1 MGVGEA
7 TGENKA
13 AEAAKM
19 AISSPLLETSI
30 NGANGILISIT
41 VSPGVELDEADEASS
56 MITSEAAA
64 NANIIWGVNF
74 DETLE
79 DTIKVTIIATGFDKK
94 AVKSIEKEEEIVV
107 VKKDPKLEDS
117 IDDILKIVNETRK
130 KTINNDFDNN
140 Y

>member
-1 MGVGEA
+1 M
-7 TGENKA
+7 
-13 AEAAKM
+13 
-19 AISSPLLETSI
+19 
-30 NGANGILISIT
+30 
-41 VSPGVELDEADEASS
+41 
-56 MITSEAAA
+56 
-64 NANIIWGVNF
+64 
-74 DETLE
+74 
-79 DTIKVTIIATGFDKK
+79 TIIATGFDKK